1 MLVFNNVSFS
11 YSKQPVFENLNFR
24 LDEGEFTFLIGK
36 SGAGKSTFLQ
46 LIYMNV
52 RPDKG
57 TVRFNEYDSS
67 ILKDKNLPDLRR
79 KIGIVF
85 QDFRLLMD
93 RNVYDNLAFVLEV
106 TGTPRK
112 QIKRKVFKA
121 LAEVGL
127 SHKQMSM
134 PYELSGGEQQ
144 RVSIARAIIN
154 DPMLILADEP
164 TGNLDPE
171 TSLEIM
177 ELFKKL
183 NARGN
188 SVIFATH
195 NYDLVR
201 KFSAGIIKL
210 EGGRALK
217 VTLKQKSSTVD
228 S

>member
-1 MLVFNNVSFS
+1 MLQFNNVSFS
-11 YSKQPVFENLNFR
+11 YASQPVFENLNFR
-24 LDEGEFTFLIGK
+24 MEDGEFTFLIGK

-52 RPDKG
+52 RPQSG
-57 TVRFNEYDSS
+57 SVRFDEFDSS
-67 ILKDKNLPDLRR
+67 ILKEKKLPDLRR

-93 RNVYDNLAFVLEV
+93 RNVYDNLAFVLQV
-106 TGTPRK
+106 TGCPRRL
-112 QIKRKVFKA
+112 IKRKAFQV

-127 SHKQMSM
+127 SHKQRSM

-144 RVSIARAIIN
+144 RVSIARAMIN
-154 DPMLILADEP
+154 EPHLILADEP

-171 TSLEIM
+171 TTSEIM

-201 KFSAGIIKL
+201 RHEARIIKL
-210 EGGRALK
+210 EAGKALK
-217 VTLKQKSSTVD
+217 VALKQKT
-228 S
+228 

>member
-1 MLVFNNVSFS
+1 MLQFNNVSFS
-11 YSKQPVFENLNFR
+11 YTSQPVFENLNFR
-24 LDEGEFTFLIGK
+24 MEDGEFTFLIGK

-52 RPDKG
+52 RPQSG
-57 TVRFNEYDSS
+57 SVRFNEFDSS
-67 ILKDKNLPDLRR
+67 TLKEGKLPDLRR

-93 RNVYDNLAFVLEV
+93 RNVYDNLAFVLQV
-106 TGTPRK
+106 TGCPGR
-112 QIKRKVFKA
+112 QIKRKVFQA

-127 SHKQMSM
+127 SHKQRSM

-144 RVSIARAIIN
+144 RVSIARAMIN
-154 DPMLILADEP
+154 EPHLILADEP

-171 TSLEIM
+171 TTSEIM

-201 KFSAGIIKL
+201 RHEARIIKL
-210 EGGRALK
+210 EGGKALK
-217 VTLKQKSSTVD
+217 VALRQKTPAG
-228 S
+228 